1 MSDAVFKTEKKK
13 KRKKKGAQCKKNLND
28 LLKGTFAPFNL
39 DNKTRQTTTMK
50 RKRKRKKNERK
61 KEKKVGEGV
70 EVVPG
75 SS

>member
-13 KRKKKGAQCKKNLND
+13 KRKKRGAQCKKNLND

-50 RKRKRKKNERK
+50 RKKK
-61 KEKKVGEGV
+61 KEE
-70 EVVPG
+70 
-75 SS
+75 